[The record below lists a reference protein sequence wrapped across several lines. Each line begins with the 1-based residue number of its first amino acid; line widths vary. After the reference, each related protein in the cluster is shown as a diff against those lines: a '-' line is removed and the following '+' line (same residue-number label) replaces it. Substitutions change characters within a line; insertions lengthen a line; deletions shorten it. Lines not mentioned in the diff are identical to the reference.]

1 MITILAMRISK
12 YDLKTP
18 KFKMGIEGL
27 GNEIIFNMTFFTKFF
42 KKIMSLFV
50 PRIRILMFRK
60 LLQVIC

>member
-1 MITILAMRISK
+1 MRISN

-42 KKIMSLFV
+42 KRIMSLFV
-50 PRIRILMFRK
+50 PRI
-60 LLQVIC
+60 